1 MKRRI
6 LFVDDEQ
13 SLLDSYR
20 RSLRDQFEV
29 DFALSGQQG
38 LDTMR
43 ANGPYAA
50 VVSDFRMPGMDGIS
64 FLSRAREI
72 SPGTLRVILTGVSG
86 IPNAVQAVKDG
97 DVYCFLAKP
106 CPSHLLSE
114 LLTLVLCLDCPF
126 PVQP

>member
-13 SLLDSYR
+13 CVLDTYR
-20 RSLRDQFEV
+20 RSLRDKFDV
-29 DFALSGQQG
+29 DLVLSGEQG
-38 LDTMR
+38 LDAMR
-43 ANGPYAA
+43 ATGPYAA
-50 VVSDFRMPGMDGIS
+50 VISDFRMPGMDGIS

-72 SPGTLRVILTGVSG
+72 SPETLRVILTGVAG

-106 CPSHLLSE
+106 CPANVLSE
-114 LLTLVLCLDCPF
+114 LLTLVLCLDCSFPF
-126 PVQP
+126 QV